1 MCQPRVDR
9 SVGSPSLEDSDIR
22 IEKKWNWK
30 EKRQE
35 EPDFSQ
41 SGFQFALCEWLVST
55 KGSGAAKRKSYKS
68 HYKTF
73 ENLFEPASFIAFG
86 RLVVYYS
93 IDFDIY

>member
-55 KGSGAAKRKSYKS
+55 KGVAQPKEKVIKGKWK
-68 HYKTF
+68 
-73 ENLFEPASFIAFG
+73 
-86 RLVVYYS
+86 
-93 IDFDIY
+93 

>member
-22 IEKKWNWK
+22 IEKM
-30 EKRQE
+30 ELEGKRQE

-55 KGSGAAKRKSYKS
+55 KGSGAAKRKVIKG
-68 HYKTF
+68 KWK
-73 ENLFEPASFIAFG
+73 
-86 RLVVYYS
+86 
-93 IDFDIY
+93 

>member
-41 SGFQFALCEWLVST
+41 SGFNSLCANGWFLQ
-55 KGSGAAKRKSYKS
+55 KGVAQPKEKVIKGKWK
-68 HYKTF
+68 
-73 ENLFEPASFIAFG
+73 
-86 RLVVYYS
+86 
-93 IDFDIY
+93 

>member
-55 KGSGAAKRKSYKS
+55 KGSGAAKRKSYK
-68 HYKTF
+68 KKM
-73 ENLFEPASFIAFG
+73 EV
-86 RLVVYYS
+86 RLKWVIPFQPV
-93 IDFDIY
+93 DDICPKCH